1 MGSEHISLRAIMVK
15 FDHMGM
21 PVSNPKAS
29 RDWYVNNF
37 GFQVE
42 FEDQERNTIAIKD
55 DAEFTIFL
63 FPPQGQLAGEKCGI
77 TLQVKDVDAKYRELR
92 ESGVEFIN
100 PPGKY
105 FWGYGAELR
114 DPDGYLVML
123 WDEVSMRENGR

>member
-1 MGSEHISLRAIMVK
+1 MVK

-29 RDWYVNNF
+29 RDWYVGNF

-42 FEDQERNTIAIKD
+42 FEDPGRNTIAIKD
-55 DAEFTIFL
+55 DADFTIFL
-63 FPPQGQLAGEKCGI
+63 FSPQGQLAGAKCGL
-77 TLQVKDVDAKYRELR
+77 TLQVKNVAAKFREMR
-92 ESGVEFIN
+92 ERGIEFVN

-123 WDEVSMRENGR
+123 WDEVSMREKGR